1 MPEGDTLYRTATVL
15 REVLL
20 GRQVTS
26 ARGRPGGV
34 QLERV
39 AGDRIDRVDSVGK
52 HLLIGFDGGLS
63 LHTHLGMNGSWHR
76 YRPGERWRRS
86 PARAV
91 SVIET
96 ATAVAVCFD
105 APVAELIETRALG
118 LHPTLA
124 RLGPD
129 LIDADPDVEAALTRL
144 GEAGRGGATIAEALL
159 DQRTMAGLG
168 NVYRSEVLFIERVD
182 PFLSV
187 AAVEPTVRARL
198 VRTGAHLLRANR
210 DGPRRTTTGRDADG
224 ERLWVYRRTGR
235 PCRRCG
241 TPVRSMV
248 LGELPRRL
256 WWCPMCQPTG
266 AGGLA
271 TVSGRGAEADAGLA
285 GASRPS
291 STRS

>member
-1 MPEGDTLYRTATVL
+1 MPEGDTLFRTAAVL

-20 GRQVTS
+20 GRQVTA
-26 ARGRPGGV
+26 ARGRPGGA
-34 QLERV
+34 QLARV
-39 AGDRIDRVDSVGK
+39 VGSRVDRVGSVGK
-52 HLLIGFDGGLS
+52 HLLVGFDGGLS

-76 YRPGERWRRS
+76 YRAGERWRRS

-91 SVIET
+91 CVLET

-129 LIDADPDVEAALTRL
+129 LIEPEPDIGAALARL
-144 GEAGRGGATIAEALL
+144 DDVPSTTTIAEGLL
-159 DQRTMAGLG
+159 DQRAMAGLG

-182 PFLSV
+182 PFLAV
-187 AAVEPTVRARL
+187 GAVEPDARERL
-198 VRTGAHLLRANR
+198 VRTGARLLRANR

-241 TPVRSMV
+241 TAVRSTV
-248 LGELPRRL
+248 IGELPRRVY
-256 WWCPMCQPTG
+256 WCPTCQP
-266 AGGLA
+266 
-271 TVSGRGAEADAGLA
+271 
-285 GASRPS
+285 
-291 STRS
+291 